1 MRESPFWVTEPALCV
16 EPTDDG
22 WIVVRDAPVGRLVV
36 RLDEAEPLAEDRLR
50 RSCDSR
56 HVTTRVTFV

>member
-1 MRESPFWVTEPALCV
+1 MTSWSGCGSRRSGSPIPPLCV

-36 RLDEAEPLAEDRLR
+36 RLDEAEPLAEDACAQL
-50 RSCDSR
+50 
-56 HVTTRVTFV
+56 